1 MQGTNVAYAANFW
14 KKLLLL
20 ILLLLLLLLLLLGQQ
35 IKGGE
40 PD

>member
-1 MQGTNVAYAANFW
+1 MQ
-14 KKLLLL
+14 L

-40 PD
+40 RDRKGPF